1 MNEDRAKWTYIE
13 MSRKGFLKK
22 EPNPMQ
28 REGSSVWIQVIQTLW
43 QERRSVTDLASEL
56 SLAADEV
63 ESLIFV
69 NREERKSE
77 PPPRRGTGRPG
88 FRLVG

>member
-1 MNEDRAKWTYIE
+1 
-13 MSRKGFLKK
+13 
-22 EPNPMQ
+22 MQ
-28 REGSSVWIQVIQTLW
+28 VLQSLW

-56 SLAADEV
+56 CLAADEV

-77 PPPRRGTGRPG
+77 PPPQRGTGRSG
-88 FRLVG
+88 IRLVG